1 MTTVFAA
8 RYAVTAPSAADRFS
22 SAGWMFAERSA
33 DRARS
38 EFLTLRAGCDC
49 GECRTCRTAAESFED
64 EYRVAERDG
73 VYFIERF
80 GLSAFVGNDEAEAIE
95 FAQSDDR
102 FDTLPLWVF
111 EAEVVGDDE
120 DAGVYGNDIA
130 RVLVLGP
137 VRRVN

>member
-49 GECRTCRTAAESFED
+49 GECRTCRTAAEAFED

-73 VYFIERF
+73 VYFVERF
-80 GLSAFVGNDEAEAIE
+80 GLSAFVAETEDEAVEA
-95 FAQSDDR
+95 AQADDR

-111 EAEVVGDDE
+111 EAEVVSDDE
-120 DAGVYGNDIA
+120 DTGVYGGNVA
-130 RVLVLGP
+130 RVLVIGP